1 MGCSFLNHLVPS
13 SQLLLLHSAVLCLH
27 ICYITN
33 HYRLLSKSRG
43 PSPTITCLIY
53 LNQTVLVDIYNGMA
67 SMLLLKRNTCF
78 FSLPTLFCVQC
89 SLLSWYHVTA
99 SSIHSTACWSNS
111 AISLTMNHTCH
122 WTQPFQ
128 SPFNSRTVG
137 VAVVTP
143 GEAALSP
150 SLPILH
156 ILHLQPAV
164 VLTPIPLPAQGHPVH
179 SNFQVFSFSFPT
191 NNK

>member
-1 MGCSFLNHLVPS
+1 MLV
-13 SQLLLLHSAVLCLH
+13 
-27 ICYITN
+27 
-33 HYRLLSKSRG
+33 
-43 PSPTITCLIY
+43 
-53 LNQTVLVDIYNGMA
+53 
-67 SMLLLKRNTCF
+67 
-78 FSLPTLFCVQC
+78 FSLPTLPCVQC

-156 ILHLQPAV
+156 IHHLQPAV
-164 VLTPIPLPAQGHPVH
+164 VLIPILLPAQGHPVH
-179 SNFQVFSFSFPT
+179 SNFQVFSFIFPALSQLLMLT
-191 NNK
+191 SSLTWLTQHWCNCVHYQSRAHTLT